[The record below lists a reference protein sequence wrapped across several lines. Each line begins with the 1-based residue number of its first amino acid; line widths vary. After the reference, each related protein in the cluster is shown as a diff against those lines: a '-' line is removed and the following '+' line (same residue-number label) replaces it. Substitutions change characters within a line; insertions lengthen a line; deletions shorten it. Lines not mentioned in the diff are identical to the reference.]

1 MIPEW
6 GGDTEERGARER
18 EMDFNWREVREDLDT
33 LGGDYYQNSLL
44 HKYRFPDPTKTSLC
58 R

>member
-1 MIPEW
+1 V
-6 GGDTEERGARER
+6 GGGYRGEGGKRER

-44 HKYRFPDPTKTSLC
+44 HKYRFPDPTKTSLG